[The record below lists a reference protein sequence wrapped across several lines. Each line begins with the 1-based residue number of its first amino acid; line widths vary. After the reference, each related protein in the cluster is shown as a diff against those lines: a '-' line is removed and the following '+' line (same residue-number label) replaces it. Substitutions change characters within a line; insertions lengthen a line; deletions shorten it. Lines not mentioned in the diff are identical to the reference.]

1 MPYSRG
7 DGPYPPPAENISRRI
22 TGTPEGLRSSA
33 SGRIPQWARDEALGQ
48 GPAPAGWRTPP
59 APAASPVSTR
69 TRRRARRRRNHGGI
83 PRNRR
88 YPLWL
93 TTAVSITVVGA
104 LLLAPAMGSRV
115 LNALPGFLAAAEMPP
130 SGVEAADAPLGTPPA
145 ATGSDQYRFLEFD
158 GLDQPF
164 VAFDP
169 CRPIHYVVRAEGAP
183 AGGAEMIEEA
193 VGIVSAASGL
203 QFINDGAT
211 TEAPQSRRPKY
222 QPDRYGER
230 WAPVLIAWST
240 PADNP
245 DLDGDTIGLGG
256 SSPVGLEGETM
267 VYVTGQVELD
277 GPQMREVLQYPGGW
291 EGARSVVVHELGH
304 VLGLDHVDDPGQ
316 LMYAGGNSQTQ
327 LGDGDRAGLAL
338 LGQGECV
345 PEL

>member
-1 MPYSRG
+1 
-7 DGPYPPPAENISRRI
+7 
-22 TGTPEGLRSSA
+22 L
-33 SGRIPQWARDEALGQ
+33 
-48 GPAPAGWRTPP
+48 
-59 APAASPVSTR
+59 
-69 TRRRARRRRNHGGI
+69 
-83 PRNRR
+83 
-88 YPLWL
+88 L

-104 LLLAPAMGSRV
+104 LMLAPIMGSRL
-115 LNALPGFLAAAEMPP
+115 LNAVPGFAAGADMPP

-145 ATGSDQYRFLEFD
+145 ASGSDQYRFLEYE

-164 VAFDP
+164 VAYDP
-169 CRPIHYVVRAEGAP
+169 CRPIHYVVRPDGAP

-203 QFINDGAT
+203 HFINDGGTA
-211 TEAPQSRRPKY
+211 EAPQTNRPKY

-245 DLDGDTIGLGG
+245 DLGGDTIGLGG
-256 SSPVGLEGETM
+256 SSPVGREGETM

-304 VLGLDHVDDPGQ
+304 VLGLDHVDDPAQ

-327 LGDGDRAGLAL
+327 LADGDRAGLAL

>member
-1 MPYSRG
+1 MPHSRG
-7 DGPYPPPAENISRRI
+7 GRPHPPPAGDVSRRV
-22 TGTPEGLRSSA
+22 TGTPEGLRRSA
-33 SGRIPQWARDEALGQ
+33 SGRVPLWALDEGTGEEPL
-48 GPAPAGWRTPP
+48 PAGWRTPP
-59 APAASPVSTR
+59 VPADFPVSPR
-69 TRRRARRRRNHGGI
+69 TQHRRNQGGLH
-83 PRNRR
+83 RNRR
-88 YPLWL
+88 HPLWL
-93 TTAVSITVVGA
+93 TIAVSITVVGA
-104 LLLAPAMGSRV
+104 LLLAPAVGSRA
-115 LNALPGFLAAAEMPP
+115 LNALPAFLAAADMPP
-130 SGVEAADAPLGTPPA
+130 PGVEAADAPLGTPPA
-145 ATGSDQYRFLEFD
+145 ASGSDQYRFLEFD

-169 CRPIHYVVRAEGAP
+169 CRPIHYAVRAEGAP

-193 VGIVSAASGL
+193 VGIISEASGL
-203 QFINDGAT
+203 QFINDGET
-211 TEAPQSRRPKY
+211 TEAPRSQRPKY

-245 DLDGDTIGLGG
+245 DLGGDTIGLGG

-277 GPQMREVLQYPGGW
+277 GPQMREVLQYPDGW

-327 LGDGDRAGLAL
+327 LADGDRAGLAL